1 MDDQDSVRGQQQISA
16 ARTAVEILEYTGEEG
31 TLVNALK
38 PLWKIVRHC
47 HFSLFFLKILLN
59 VFMIMNT

>member
-38 PLWKIVRHC
+38 PLWKIVRLC